1 MKRRLAI
8 IPARG
13 GSKRI
18 PNKNIKS
25 FVGKPMIEY
34 IIDSAFSSKL
44 FDEIHVSTD
53 SIEIKEIATK
63 EGKASVDFFR
73 PDYLSDEFTPL
84 MPVLKYVVE
93 KLEVEFGLVYDE
105 IWLLMACSPLISKND
120 LLNAADFYIQNGTNK
135 SMIAI
140 CELPVPVE
148 WAMKVNKK
156 NELLPL
162 VEGGFA
168 KRSQD
173 LDKSYFDCGI
183 FSVYKPN
190 FIKNSIGPGTLT
202 DYIGYKFP
210 KYKTVDIDT
219 IEDWEHAE
227 NLYKIINH
235 TYKLD

>member
-44 FDEIHVSTD
+44 FDKIHVSTD

-63 EGKASVDFFR
+63 ECKASVDFLR

-84 MPVLKYVVE
+84 MPVLKYVVK
-93 KLEVEFGLVYDE
+93 KLEIEFDLVYDE
-105 IWLLMACSPLISKND
+105 IWLLMACSPLVSTND
-120 LLNAADFYIQNGTNK
+120 LLNAADFYIQNGANK
-135 SMIAI
+135 SMIAV

-173 LDKSYFDCGI
+173 LGKSYFDCGI
-183 FSVYKPN
+183 FSVYNPDI
-190 FIKNSIGPGTLT
+190 IKKSEGAGDLIN
-202 DYIGYKFP
+202 YIGFIYP
-210 KYKTVDIDT
+210 KYKTIDIEKF
-219 IEDWEHAE
+219 EDCKHAE
-227 NLYKIINH
+227 NLYKIINQ
-235 TYKLD
+235 LS

>member
-1 MKRRLAI
+1 
-8 IPARG
+8 
-13 GSKRI
+13 
-18 PNKNIKS
+18 
-25 FVGKPMIEY
+25 MIEY

-44 FDEIHVSTD
+44 FDKIHVSTD

-63 EGKASVDFFR
+63 ECKASVDFLR

-93 KLEVEFGLVYDE
+93 KLEIEFDLVYDE
-105 IWLLMACSPLISKND
+105 IWLLMACSPLVSTND
-120 LLNAADFYIQNGTNK
+120 LLNAADFYIQNGANK
-135 SMIAI
+135 SMIAV

-173 LDKSYFDCGI
+173 LGKSYFDCGI
-183 FSVYKPN
+183 FSVYNPDI
-190 FIKNSIGPGTLT
+190 IKKSEGAGDLIN
-202 DYIGYKFP
+202 YIGFIYP
-210 KYKTVDIDT
+210 KYKTIDIDT
-219 IEDWEHAE
+219 FEDWKHAE
-227 NLYKIINH
+227 NLYKIINQ
-235 TYKLD
+235 LS